1 MPDTKTHAA
10 VNQGGPDPQFGPV
23 ICTYVAAKDMLRSG
37 RIEPP
42 TLRTFNLTAT

>member
-1 MPDTKTHAA
+1 MP
-10 VNQGGPDPQFGPV
+10 NSEPDNATAFGPV
-23 ICTYVAAKDMLRSG
+23 LSVYVAAKDMLRSG

>member
-1 MPDTKTHAA
+1 MPEPAHAA
-10 VNQGGPDPQFGPV
+10 AFDPV
-23 ICTYVAAKDMLRSG
+23 ISAYVAAKDMLRSG

>member
-1 MPDTKTHAA
+1 MSTS
-10 VNQGGPDPQFGPV
+10 DPTALFGPV
-23 ICTYVAAKDMLRSG
+23 LSAYVAAKDMLRSG

>member
-1 MPDTKTHAA
+1 MSEPANATA
-10 VNQGGPDPQFGPV
+10 FGPAISV
-23 ICTYVAAKDMLRSG
+23 YVAAKDMLRSG

>member
-1 MPDTKTHAA
+1 MPEPGSAPA
-10 VNQGGPDPQFGPV
+10 SGPV
-23 ICTYVAAKDMLRSG
+23 IFAYVAAKDMLRSG

>member
-1 MPDTKTHAA
+1 MPEPGKNTA
-10 VNQGGPDPQFGPV
+10 FGP
-23 ICTYVAAKDMLRSG
+23 IIFAYVAAKDMLRSG

>member
-1 MPDTKTHAA
+1 MP
-10 VNQGGPDPQFGPV
+10 GPGKAPAFDPV
-23 ICTYVAAKDMLRSG
+23 VSVYVAAKDMLRSG

>member
-1 MPDTKTHAA
+1 MPDPEPGTETA
-10 VNQGGPDPQFGPV
+10 FGPV
-23 ICTYVAAKDMLRSG
+23 LSVYVAAKDMLRSG

>member
-1 MPDTKTHAA
+1 MPQPAIPTA
-10 VNQGGPDPQFGPV
+10 FGPV
-23 ICTYVAAKDMLRSG
+23 IHAYVAAKDMLRSG

>member
-1 MPDTKTHAA
+1 MPQPGNTAA
-10 VNQGGPDPQFGPV
+10 FDPV
-23 ICTYVAAKDMLRSG
+23 ISTYVAAKDMLRSG

>member
-1 MPDTKTHAA
+1 MPQPAISTA
-10 VNQGGPDPQFGPV
+10 FGPV
-23 ICTYVAAKDMLRSG
+23 IDAYVAAKDMLRSG

>member
-1 MPDTKTHAA
+1 MPDPGDATAF
-10 VNQGGPDPQFGPV
+10 DPV
-23 ICTYVAAKDMLRSG
+23 ISTYVAAKDMLRSG

>member
-1 MPDTKTHAA
+1 MPEPADAA
-10 VNQGGPDPQFGPV
+10 AFSPV
-23 ICTYVAAKDMLRSG
+23 LSVYVAAKDMLRNG

>member
-1 MPDTKTHAA
+1 MPDPRTAE
-10 VNQGGPDPQFGPV
+10 PFGPV
-23 ICTYVAAKDMLRSG
+23 ISVYVAAKDMLRSG

>member
-1 MPDTKTHAA
+1 MPEPGTTAA
-10 VNQGGPDPQFGPV
+10 FDPV
-23 ICTYVAAKDMLRSG
+23 LSVYVAAKDMLRSG